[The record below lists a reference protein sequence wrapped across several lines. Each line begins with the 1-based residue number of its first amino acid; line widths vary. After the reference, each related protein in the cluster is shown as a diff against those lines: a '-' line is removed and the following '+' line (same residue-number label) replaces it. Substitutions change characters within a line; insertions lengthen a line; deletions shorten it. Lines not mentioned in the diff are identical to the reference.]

1 MGALVIII
9 CLLFSALFSGME
21 TAYISANK
29 VYLEV
34 ESRQQ
39 SFASKILTR
48 LTENPSHFIAAMLL
62 GNALVQVLYCY
73 TMLLVLPQLFP
84 FYNVVARIFVYA
96 AVSGMLLFTFADFL
110 PKVFFQVYANR
121 LIKIFALPAYVFVVL
136 FGSLSRL
143 MVWFTDFMLVNV
155 FNLRQKDRKN
165 HFTKGEFGAYI
176 KEQLTSVAEEEEV
189 EAEVALFKNAMVF
202 GTRTA
207 ADVMTPMEKVSGVAI
222 GSAVNQL
229 RALFVK
235 TGYSKIMVYNGAAE
249 NIVGYVHAFSLFKNP
264 ETVGEAM
271 TFPIRVGYSM
281 YIKDVL
287 RILTRNRR
295 SVAVIM
301 GDAGQTLGIVTVEDI
316 VEELFG
322 DIEDEHDV

>member
-1 MGALVIII
+1 MEAVVIIV

-39 SFASKILTR
+39 SFSSKILTR
-48 LTENPSHFIAAMLL
+48 LTGNPSHFIAAMLL
-62 GNALVQVLYCY
+62 GNALAQVLYCY
-73 TMLLVLPQLFP
+73 TMLLVLPQLWP
-84 FYNVVARIFVYA
+84 LQNIIVRIFVYA
-96 AVSGMLLFTFADFL
+96 AVSGVLLFAFADFL

-136 FGSLSRL
+136 FGSVSRL

-155 FNLRQKDRKN
+155 FNLRQKDRKDQ
-165 HFTKGEFGAYI
+165 FTKGEFGAYI
-176 KEQLTSVAEEEEV
+176 KEQLTSVGQEDEV
-189 EAEVALFKNAMVF
+189 EAEVELFKNAMVF

-207 ADVMTPMEKVSGVAI
+207 ADVMTPLERVSGVAI
-222 GSAVNQL
+222 GSPVHEL

-235 TGYSKIMVYNGAAE
+235 TGYSKIMVYNGAPE

-271 TFPIRVGYSM
+271 VFPIRVTHTM

-287 RILTRNRR
+287 RVLTRNRR
-295 SVAVIM
+295 SVAVIQ

-322 DIEDEHDV
+322 DVEDEHDV